1 MIIIH
6 MTTIPNLD
14 DDHGNDHDNDDEDD
28 DYDGNDHN
36 QETPPRLLQ
45 DHLVISGLVLF
56 PK

>member
-14 DDHGNDHDNDDEDD
+14 DDHGDNQRDDHGNDHDDEDD

-36 QETPPRLLQ
+36 QETPPILLQ
-45 DHLVISGLVLF
+45 DHFV
-56 PK
+56 